1 MKDALSTQ
9 REITG
14 VRGQVEEVQGR
25 IQYLEQS
32 TASSQISVG
41 IRPVVEAPESLAW
54 NPALVAA
61 KAWKLSLRVLQRL
74 ANAVITALVFDWWL
88 VPVLLGALACWRR
101 WARPPSPD
109 PGP

>member
-1 MKDALSTQ
+1 MKDGLSTQ

-25 IQYLEQS
+25 FQYLEPS

-41 IRPVVEAPESLAW
+41 IRAVAEAPESLAW

-61 KAWKLSLRVLQRL
+61 KA
-74 ANAVITALVFDWWL
+74 
-88 VPVLLGALACWRR
+88 
-101 WARPPSPD
+101 
-109 PGP
+109 